1 MSEQSESKGKLNLKL
16 TFFIGF
22 AFFTTGISWSLY
34 NTQVNQALFQYLG
47 VYSIVGL
54 WMAMDNM
61 VGVIIQPIMGG
72 VSDSTRTR
80 LGRRMPYIIVG
91 TISAAIFF
99 ALIPTGFSTPKYE
112 EYEVLWFMIRIPYS
126 SGVTP
131 DSRFWML
138 IIWMALFSIS
148 MGFYRSQAV
157 ALMPDFIRPH
167 NRSTANAII
176 NLMGGVG
183 AIAAYTLSL
192 ASDYIGLQTTF
203 IIGSVIMIIALIVL
217 LLRVKEKEA
226 YSYKLLLELEQGSK
240 EDASEVQPRIEKPG
254 ILSSLKDI
262 VTEEDKS
269 TLFILLAIFAW
280 FIGYQGAE
288 ALFSVYAGP
297 EGLSI
302 VGTRGQAGFLFNFVA
317 IPFIIFALPAGI
329 IAGKIGRRLTIKIG
343 LIIIIVFTIIGFII
357 QSNLL
362 FLVIVLILFGVGW
375 ACVNVNS
382 IVIVWE
388 LAPSAEKIGT
398 YTGAY
403 YFFSVLAAI
412 LGPYIIGSL
421 TDLFG
426 QITFFL
432 MCSLF
437 FAIALIFMNFVKRG
451 EVELTEEEKIAK
463 QKAMEKI

>member
-1 MSEQSESKGKLNLKL
+1 MSEQNQSKGKLDYKL

-34 NTQVNQALFQYLG
+34 NTQVNQALFIYLG
-47 VYSIVGL
+47 AYGIVGL
-54 WMAMDNM
+54 LMAMDNM
-61 VGVIIQPIMGG
+61 IGVIIQPIMGS
-72 VSDSTRTR
+72 VSDSTRSR

-91 TISAAIFF
+91 TIAAAIFF
-99 ALIPTGFSTPKYE
+99 ALIPTGFRADTTQE
-112 EYEVLWFMIRIPYS
+112 IQLFGQTFTIGFETEGLG
-126 SGVTP
+126 SG
-131 DSRFWML
+131 FWML

-167 NRSTANAII
+167 NRSKANAII

-183 AIAAYTLSL
+183 SIVAFTLGL
-192 ASDYIGLQTTF
+192 VSDYIGFQFTF
-203 IIGSVIMIIALIVL
+203 IIASIIMIVALIIL
-217 LLRVKEKEA
+217 LLKVKEKDA
-226 YSYKLLLELEQGSK
+226 FSYQLILESEQGGK
-240 EDASEVQPRIEKPG
+240 RDVSEIKTKIEKPG
-254 ILSSLKDI
+254 IFKSLKDI
-262 VTEEDKS
+262 VKEEDKS

-297 EGLSI
+297 EGLAI
-302 VGTRGQAGFLFNFVA
+302 VGTRGTAGFLFNFVA

-343 LIIIIVFTIIGFII
+343 LVIIIVFTIIGFII
-357 QSNLL
+357 QANLI
-362 FLVIVLILFGVGW
+362 FLIIVLIIFGIGW

-412 LGPYIIGSL
+412 LGPYIIGAL

-426 QITFFL
+426 QITFF
-432 MCSLF
+432 MMVSLF
-437 FAIALIFMNFVKRG
+437 FVLALVFMFFVKRG
-451 EVELTEEEKIAK
+451 EVELTEEEKLAK
-463 QKAMEKI
+463 QKAMQKV

>member
-1 MSEQSESKGKLNLKL
+1 MSEQNQSKEKLDYKL

-34 NTQVNQALFQYLG
+34 NTQVNQALFLYLG
-47 VYSIVGL
+47 AYGIVGL
-54 WMAMDNM
+54 LMAMDNM
-61 VGVIIQPIMGG
+61 IGVIIQPVMGG

-80 LGRRMPYIIVG
+80 LGRRIPYIIVG
-91 TISAAIFF
+91 TIAAAIFF
-99 ALIPTGFSTPKYE
+99 ALIPTGFGTPKYTE
-112 EYEVLWFMIRIPYS
+112 LDILGFVIKIPKTLS
-126 SGVTP
+126 DSGGLGT
-131 DSRFWML
+131 SFWLL

-167 NRSTANAII
+167 NRSKANAII

-183 AIAAYTLSL
+183 SIAAFTLSL
-192 ASDYIGLQTTF
+192 ASDYIGFEITF
-203 IIGSVIMIIALIVL
+203 IIGSIIMIVALIIL
-217 LLRVKEKEA
+217 LLKVKEKDA
-226 YSYKLLLELEQGSK
+226 YSYQLILEMEQGGK
-240 EDASEVQPRIEKPG
+240 EGVSEIQPRIEKPG
-254 ILSSLKDI
+254 IFKSLKYI
-262 VTEEDKS
+262 LKEEDKS
-269 TLFILLAIFAW
+269 TLFILLAIFGW
-280 FIGYQGAE
+280 FVGYNGAE

-297 EGLSI
+297 EGLAI
-302 VGTRGQAGFLFNFVA
+302 VGTRGTAGFLFNFVA

-343 LIIIIVFTIIGFII
+343 LIIIIAVTVIGFII
-357 QSNLL
+357 QANL
-362 FLVIVLILFGVGW
+362 FLLIIILIIFGMGW

-412 LGPYIIGSL
+412 LGPYIIGAL

-432 MCSLF
+432 MVSVF
-437 FAIALIFMNFVKRG
+437 FVLALIFMFFVKRG
-451 EVELTEEEKIAK
+451 EVELTEEEKLAA
-463 QKAMEKI
+463 QKTM